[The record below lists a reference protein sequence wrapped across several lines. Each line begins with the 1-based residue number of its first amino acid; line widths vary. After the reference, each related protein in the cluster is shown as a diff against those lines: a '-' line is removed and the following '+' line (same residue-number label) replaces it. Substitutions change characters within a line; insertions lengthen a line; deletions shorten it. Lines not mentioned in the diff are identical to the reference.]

1 MPRVGLDE
9 TTVLAAATE
18 MADSNG
24 IDEIVLAKLAKKLGV
39 RTPSLYNH
47 VDGLIGL
54 KRKLTI
60 KGLKEF
66 SEALTRAAVG
76 KSKDDAVRALAK
88 AYIDFARKHPGLYE
102 ATQRTPKW
110 QDEEVQK
117 AADKVVEPVIQ
128 VFKAYGVDDKQLSI
142 HMVRGFRSLLHGFAS
157 IEQKGGFG
165 MPIDID
171 ESFNVLVK
179 TFLAGI
185 RSYVENQTEEIKK

>member
-1 MPRVGLDE
+1 MPRAGLDE

-18 MADSNG
+18 MADANG
-24 IDEIVLAKLAKKLGV
+24 VDEIVLAKLAKKLGV

-60 KGLKEF
+60 KGLGELY
-66 SEALTRAAVG
+66 ETLTRAAVG
-76 KSKDDAVRALAK
+76 KAKDDAVRALAK

-102 ATQRTPKW
+102 ATQRTAGW
-110 QDEEVQK
+110 QDDEIQK
-117 AADKVVEPVIQ
+117 AAAKVIEPVIQ
-128 VFKAYGVDDKQLSI
+128 VFKAYGVEDNQLSI

-157 IEQKGGFG
+157 LEQRGGFG
-165 MPIDID
+165 IPVDIN
-171 ESFNVLVK
+171 ESFKVLVD

-185 RSYVENQTEEIKK
+185 RSYVKSQS